1 MVQYL
6 GDDEL
11 RYQKH
16 PLSTLNKV
24 ALFFNFKIGGNI
36 NMATVAEI
44 KELLEEKQ
52 EARESLREEALAL
65 LESDDVEGAKAKREE
80 VKVLDEEIK
89 ELEKQLGEAEEEEN
103 KNKEEVT
110 EVAVEERA
118 INRVEIPGKAT
129 PQEVRDFKNYLET
142 RADIQGGSLKTD
154 SGFVVIPEEI
164 VTDILKLKEVEFNLD
179 QYVTVKQVKNGSGK
193 YPVVRQSQV
202 AALPEVAEL
211 AQNPE
216 LAVKPFF
223 ELAYDIK
230 THRGYFMISREA
242 IEDAQVDVL
251 SELKQWMARTI
262 AATRNSAIINVLK
275 NGGPGE
281 DGPTT
286 KIPAATVTSID
297 DIKDAVNVNL
307 LPNYEHNV
315 AIVSQSAFATIDK
328 LKDKQ
333 GNYLIQADIK
343 EASARRLL
351 GAKVVVLPDEMLGEN
366 GANTIIIGNLK
377 DAITLFDRSQY
388 QASWTSYMQFGEA
401 LMVAVRQDARL
412 LDHKAAM
419 VLTLDLTPE
428 VDPVPAG

>member
-1 MVQYL
+1 MTIE
-6 GDDEL
+6 EL
-11 RYQKH
+11 KNAIQEK
-16 PLSTLNKV
+16 
-24 ALFFNFKIGGNI
+24 
-36 NMATVAEI
+36 
-44 KELLEEKQ
+44 KEQRDK
-52 EARESLREEALAL
+52 LREEALGL
-65 LESDDVEGAKAKREE
+65 LESDNVEDAQAKRDEI
-80 VKVLDEEIK
+80 KQLDNEIAELEK
-89 ELEKQLGEAEEEEN
+89 ELEEKESEEEN
-103 KNKEEVT
+103 QNENEEVT
-110 EVAVEERA
+110 EVTVEERT
-118 INRVEIPGKAT
+118 INRVEVPEKAT

-211 AQNPE
+211 AENPE

-223 ELAYDIK
+223 ELKYDIK
-230 THRGYFMISREA
+230 THRGYFLISREA

-251 SELKQWMARTI
+251 GELKQWMARTI
-262 AATRNSAIINVLK
+262 AATRNAAIINVLK

-281 DGPTT
+281 EGEAT
-286 KIPAATVTSID
+286 KIPTATATSVD
-297 DIKDAVNVNL
+297 DIKDAVNINL

-333 GNYLIQADIK
+333 GNYLVQSDIK
-343 EASARRLL
+343 EASERRLL
-351 GAKVVVLPDEMLGEN
+351 GAKVVVLPDEMLGED
-366 GANTIIIGNLK
+366 GANTLVIGNLK
-377 DAITLFDRSQY
+377 DAITLFERSQY

-401 LMVAVRQDARL
+401 LMVAVRQDVRL

-419 VLTLDLTPE
+419 VLTLDGVADGGGETTP
-428 VDPVPAG
+428 

>member
-1 MVQYL
+1 MSV
-6 GDDEL
+6 E
-11 RYQKH
+11 
-16 PLSTLNKV
+16 
-24 ALFFNFKIGGNI
+24 
-36 NMATVAEI
+36 EI
-44 KELLEEKQ
+44 KKAISDKQ
-52 EARESLREEALAL
+52 EERNKLRDEALAL
-65 LESDDVEGAKAKREE
+65 IESDDVDGAKEKREAI
-80 VKVLDEEIK
+80 KVLDEEI
-89 ELEKQLGEAEEEEN
+89 LALQKQLEEASENEPEE
-103 KNKEEVT
+103 KTKEEVT
-110 EVAVEERA
+110 NVTVEERA
-118 INRVEIPGKAT
+118 INRVEIPEKVT

-142 RADIQGGSLKTD
+142 RDIAGGSLTTD

-211 AQNPE
+211 SQNPE

-230 THRGYFMISREA
+230 THRGYFLISREA
-242 IEDAQVDVL
+242 IEDAQIDVL
-251 SELKQWMARTI
+251 GELKQWMARTI

-328 LKDKQ
+328 LKDGN
-333 GNYLIQADIK
+333 GNYLVQSDIK

-351 GAKVVVLPDEMLGEN
+351 GAKVVVLPDEMLGAD
-366 GANTIIIGNLK
+366 GANTIVIGNLK

-412 LDHKAAM
+412 LDHTAAM
-419 VLTLDLTPE
+419 VLTLDIAPE
-428 VDPVPAG
+428 TVPAG